1 MKLEKVKQLLNAAV
15 LTGGEH
21 LDEEVYVAC
30 GCDLMSDVLRYAKDD
45 GILLTGLVNK
55 QVINTADIA
64 NMHSVVFVRSK
75 VPGETILKMARDI
88 DMLIMTTDLPLFES
102 CGILYSDGL
111 KGATPNNEL

>member
-45 GILLTGLVNK
+45 GLLLTGLVNK
-55 QVINTADIA
+55 QVLNTDIA
-64 NMHSVVFVRSK
+64 NMRSVFLSV
-75 VPGETILKMARDI
+75 LKFQERQ
-88 DMLIMTTDLPLFES
+88 F
-102 CGILYSDGL
+102 
-111 KGATPNNEL
+111 